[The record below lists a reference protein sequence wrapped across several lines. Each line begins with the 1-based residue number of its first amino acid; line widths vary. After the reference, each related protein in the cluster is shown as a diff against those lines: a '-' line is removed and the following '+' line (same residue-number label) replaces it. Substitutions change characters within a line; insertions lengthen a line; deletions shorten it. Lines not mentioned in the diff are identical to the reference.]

1 MKVKNLLVSDMYAKG
16 WFVFLIV
23 LFVVLNGVM
32 FFQWDSNLNYLA
44 MFNAIVIYFD
54 SFFIVAFIVNA
65 FSFIFK
71 KGIYEK

>member
-1 MKVKNLLVSDMYAKG
+1 MKVKSLLVSDMYAKG
-16 WFVFLIV
+16 GVVFLIM

>member
-1 MKVKNLLVSDMYAKG
+1 MKVKSLLVSDMYAKG
-16 WFVFLIV
+16 WFVFLIM

-44 MFNAIVIYFD
+44 IFNAIVIYFD

>member
-71 KGIYEK
+71 KCIYEK